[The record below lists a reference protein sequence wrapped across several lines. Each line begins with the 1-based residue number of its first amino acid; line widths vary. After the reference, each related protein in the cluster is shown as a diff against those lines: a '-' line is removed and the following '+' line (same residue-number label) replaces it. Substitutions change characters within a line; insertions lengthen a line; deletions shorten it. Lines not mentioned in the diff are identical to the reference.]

1 MSPAL
6 WPVLGFCRRT
16 VKCKL
21 VFPFTR
27 MDNFSRLFA
36 VFQSSTHKS
45 VNLKGPFHSFIVNI
59 CQCSGAV
66 IAVTGES
73 RGPAMASQLHR
84 FGNVKDY
91 RPFHSGCGSQ
101 QVHIFWAVIPLPCSR
116 PGAEQTRAPGRS
128 AEPQPRLPPTALRRA
143 AAPAPPGR
151 RKRSR
156 RRRRRRG
163 EVARRVRGDPSP
175 AAPHDPRPTSPPSP
189 APRWAPAGRG
199 NASPLLCALF
209 NFHAAF

>member
-1 MSPAL
+1 MEITVCVTAL
-6 WPVLGFCRRT
+6 WPVRGFCRGT

-45 VNLKGPFHSFIVNI
+45 VNLKRPFHSFIVNI
-59 CQCSGAV
+59 CQCAGPV

-84 FGNVKDY
+84 FGNAKDY

-101 QVHIFWAVIPLPCSR
+101 QVHIFWAVIPSVLQPRATRVKPSREKEGGGLQGLGSSVPRRAHGETPRSSFPPSLSSR
-116 PGAEQTRAPGRS
+116 P
-128 AEPQPRLPPTALRRA
+128 LII
-143 AAPAPPGR
+143 
-151 RKRSR
+151 
-156 RRRRRRG
+156 
-163 EVARRVRGDPSP
+163 
-175 AAPHDPRPTSPPSP
+175 
-189 APRWAPAGRG
+189 
-199 NASPLLCALF
+199 N
-209 NFHAAF
+209 

>member
-1 MSPAL
+1 MKLLWRLQCMSPAL
-6 WPVLGFCRRT
+6 WPVLGFCRWT

-45 VNLKGPFHSFIVNI
+45 VNLKRPFHSFIVNI

-91 RPFHSGCGSQ
+91 RPFHSGRGSQ
-101 QVHIFWAVIPLPCSR
+101 QVRIFWDVIPAPCSR
-116 PGAEQTRAPGRS
+116 KAAEQTRARGRCP
-128 AEPQPRLPPTALRRA
+128 AKPPPLPVLD
-143 AAPAPPGR
+143 
-151 RKRSR
+151 KKY
-156 RRRRRRG
+156 
-163 EVARRVRGDPSP
+163 
-175 AAPHDPRPTSPPSP
+175 
-189 APRWAPAGRG
+189 
-199 NASPLLCALF
+199 
-209 NFHAAF
+209 

>member
-1 MSPAL
+1 
-6 WPVLGFCRRT
+6 
-16 VKCKL
+16 
-21 VFPFTR
+21 

-45 VNLKGPFHSFIVNI
+45 VNLKRPFHSFIVNI

-101 QVHIFWAVIPLPCSR
+101 QVHIFWAVIPLSCGR
-116 PGAEQTRAPGRS
+116 AGAEQTRVPG
-128 AEPQPRLPPTALRRA
+128 PLPCQ
-143 AAPAPPGR
+143 APAPVPPATQCGAATPLPRDEEEEEEEGRGGRWPGEC
-151 RKRSR
+151 
-156 RRRRRRG
+156 G
-163 EVARRVRGDPSP
+163 GD
-175 AAPHDPRPTSPPSP
+175 TSPVVP
-189 APRWAPAGRG
+189 
-199 NASPLLCALF
+199 
-209 NFHAAF
+209 

>member
-45 VNLKGPFHSFIVNI
+45 VNLKRPFHSFIVNI

-101 QVHIFWAVIPLPCSR
+101 QVRIFWAVIIPLPCSR
-116 PGAEQTRAPGRS
+116 AGAEQTPAPGRC
-128 AEPQPRLPPTALRRA
+128 PQPRLPPTALCGA
-143 AAPAPPGR
+143 PTPAPPGGGGGGR
-151 RKRSR
+151 RK
-156 RRRRRRG
+156 
-163 EVARRVRGDPSP
+163 E
-175 AAPHDPRPTSPPSP
+175 
-189 APRWAPAGRG
+189 
-199 NASPLLCALF
+199 
-209 NFHAAF
+209 